1 MKNKNYSIGL
11 DIGDT
16 SIGYAVIDD
25 DCNVVKVK
33 HKHAWG
39 AYLFDAGETAAKRRV
54 FRSQRTHYARRR
66 ERIAALQ
73 MLMSD
78 DVLLADDSFFIKLKS
93 SFLHNVEEDKELG
106 RVNHFNLF
114 EGEYTDKDFYKQYPT
129 IYHLR
134 SELVQSQEKFD
145 IRLVYLAIHHI
156 IKYRG
161 NFLREG
167 EKINFSCTNIDSQIA
182 DFLDEYDSVMLEQ
195 KDSFDIESNSLNK
208 SNVIE
213 KMSRILQDD
222 KLKRKDRVVKIAAL
236 YADKTAKSI
245 ATEFAKAMVGYS
257 FSTQKL
263 FDLQDPLIAKE
274 NGKEETISFGGGDWD
289 EKEEQ
294 YLSALQEYSPLIQSL
309 KVLYDSIFF
318 YKLLQGKEYL
328 SAAMVLK
335 YEKHK
340 YDLRV
345 LKRLLKQDKKLYD
358 ATFRNI
364 GESNYVAYVGY
375 LDRKTVG
382 ILPKKAKR
390 EDFYKKIKETI
401 KDLPD
406 CEDKQYILDE
416 IDNENF
422 LLRLN
427 DVSNS
432 IIPYQANLAELEKI
446 LDNQSQYYPTLKEN
460 REKIITLLT
469 FRRPY
474 YVGKLKGPKNTC
486 WNESEFDYK
495 LYPWDIKELLETT
508 GWGNELGAKFI
519 QRMTNQCTYFPTE
532 DSLPLNS
539 IIYQAYVCINELS
552 GINVDNQKK
561 KVLTADILR
570 DIFVNLVCKQ
580 RSVKKSDIANYL
592 NVNYHLG
599 ITKDRLTGFADD
611 NKLIGKMTTLLDM
624 KRIFGEDFDLKNLD
638 TYEEI
643 VKYVSIFEDIKPRK
657 EQLKK
662 IKGLDEKYV
671 EPLSKLRY
679 KGWGR
684 FSKKFLHGILTNG
697 EKSIERKTVL
707 QTMYERMQHVNKIIY
722 DETLGILPQIKPQ
735 EEIIDKF
742 VYDEHIEPLY
752 CSPSVKKSIWNCCKL
767 VEEIVKIMG
776 CPPKHIF
783 LETTKED
790 QEKKKKDSRL
800 DTIAKLY
807 KSIADDPQYRNEA
820 CESKTSAMQKAE
832 KTNELTDK
840 VYLWLTQLGRCMY
853 SGEVIPFDELKN
865 CEIDH
870 IVPRHYIKDD
880 SLSNRVLVKKIENQN
895 KSGTLALSLEV
906 RTRMQEFWQYLH
918 KHGFI
923 SKRKM
928 NNLNKTEYNENDM
941 VGFVNRQLVETSQTI
956 KEVTD
961 LLKKRFTDT
970 EVRGVKAKMNSLM
983 RRAHQEQYPEFYKLR
998 SLNDMHHAKDA
1009 YLTAVIG
1016 YFVTVAYPSWG
1027 QDRDSLR
1034 YKYVIEKKERRY
1046 GSVDELVNKRYGLI
1060 IDKMMMSDDVNKDDF
1075 INEDGEVLWDL
1086 VKYNTIL
1093 KTMGFNDCLIV
1104 KAKNFEANRNF
1115 YDTVPIKAGAGKVP
1129 LRYIDGKPLNP
1140 DLYGSFGKVQ
1150 STCWYV
1156 VKCIERKQEKYR
1168 CVGVTAQEYALIN
1181 SLATQ
1186 EAREQ
1191 ELKRYLQDEFKAKEI
1206 IMPIYQNQKIVKTNE
1221 YGTHTCYI
1229 TSARYCINAVQMVI
1243 DKKHYKTIALIERV
1257 EKERKNMS
1265 TATLMA
1271 IEEEERKQTANDA
1284 MTKFGDKIK
1293 ELIID
1298 FSQQLHK
1305 YYAVY
1310 HNNAEKILAFVN
1322 DKYDG
1327 LSLKEQVEFAANIMC
1342 LGQAKSCQ
1350 LKMTSTLGTTGFGM
1364 MQSGFD
1370 PEKVI
1375 YIDQSMT
1382 GIYCRKYTLADVMA
1396 KKAK

>member
-39 AYLFDAGETAAKRRV
+39 AYLFDAGETAAKRRA

-73 MLMSD
+73 MLTAD
-78 DVLLADDSFFIKLKS
+78 DVLSADDSFFIKLKS

-106 RVNHFNLF
+106 RTNHFNLL

-134 SELVQSQEKFD
+134 SALVQSQDKVD

-167 EKINFSCTNIDSQIA
+167 EKINFTCTDIDRQIA
-182 DFLDEYDSVMLEQ
+182 DFFDEYDNVMSEQ
-195 KDSFDIESNSLNK
+195 KEVFDIESDSLNK
-208 SNVIE
+208 SNVAKEIE
-213 KMSRILQDD
+213 NILQDD
-222 KLKRKDRVVKIAAL
+222 RLKKKDKVVKITAL
-236 YADKTAKSI
+236 YVDKTAKSI

-263 FDLQDPLIAKE
+263 FDLQEPLIVKE
-274 NGKEETISFGGGDWD
+274 NGKEETISFGSGDWD

-294 YLSALQEYSPLIQSL
+294 YLSDLQDYATLIQSL
-309 KVLYDSIFF
+309 KVLYDSAFF

-328 SAAMVLK
+328 SDAMTLK

-345 LKRLLKQDKKLYD
+345 LKRLLKQDVALYK

-364 GESNYVAYVGY
+364 GDSNYVAYVGY
-375 LDRKTVG
+375 TDGKSGGV
-382 ILPKKAKR
+382 LPKKVDRKK
-390 EDFYKKIKETI
+390 FYSKLKEII

-406 CEDKQYILDE
+406 CEDKQYVLDE
-416 IDNENF
+416 IENDNF

-432 IIPYQANLAELEKI
+432 IIPYQANLLELEKI

-460 REKIITLLT
+460 RDKIITLLT

-474 YVGKLKGPKNTC
+474 YVGKLKGPKSTC
-486 WNESEFDYK
+486 WNEREFDCK

-508 GWGNELGAKFI
+508 DWGNELGANFI

-539 IIYQAYVCINELS
+539 IYYQAYVCLNELS
-552 GINVDNQKK
+552 GINVDDQKK
-561 KVLTADILR
+561 KVLTADMLR
-570 DIFVNLVCKQ
+570 DIFVNLVCKK
-580 RSVKKSDIANYL
+580 RSVKKSDVANHL
-592 NVNYHLG
+592 KVNYNLET
-599 ITKDRLTGFADD
+599 TKERLTGFADD
-611 NKLIGKMTTLLDM
+611 NKLLGKMTTLLDM
-624 KRIFGEDFDLKNLD
+624 KRIFGADFDLKYVD
-638 TYEEI
+638 IYEEI
-643 VKYVSIFEDIKPRK
+643 VRYVSIFEDIKPRK

-662 IKGLDEKYV
+662 IIGLDEKYI

-684 FSKKFLHGILTNG
+684 FSKKFLHGILTTDNNPT
-697 EKSIERKTVL
+697 KRRTVL
-707 QTMYERMQHVNKIIY
+707 QTMYERLENLNKVIY
-722 DETLGILPQIKPQ
+722 DKSLGILEQITPKQ
-735 EEIIDKF
+735 DTIEKF
-742 VYDEHIEPLY
+742 DYDEHVEPLY
-752 CSPSVKKSIWNCCKL
+752 CSPSIKKSIWNCCKL

-800 DTIAKLY
+800 DKISKLY

-820 CESKTSAMQKAE
+820 CENKTSSMLSAE
-832 KTNELTDK
+832 KTTKLTDK

-853 SGEVIPFDELKN
+853 TGDIITYDELES

-906 RTRMQEFWQYLH
+906 RTRMQDFWQYLH
-918 KHGFI
+918 KHSLI
-923 SKRKM
+923 SKRKL
-928 NNLNKTEYNENDM
+928 NNLNKTDYDENDM
-941 VGFVNRQLVETSQTI
+941 VGFINRQLVETSQTI
-956 KEVTD
+956 KEVTN
-961 LLKKRFTDT
+961 LLKKRFADT

-983 RRAHQEQYPEFYKLR
+983 RSAHREQYPEFYKLR

-1016 YFVTVAYPSWG
+1016 YFVTEEYPEWG
-1027 QDRDSLR
+1027 QDRKSLALKFALEEGR
-1034 YKYVIEKKERRY
+1034 YY
-1046 GSVDELVNKRYGLI
+1046 GDFDKLVNKRYGLI
-1060 IDKMMMSDDVNKDDF
+1060 IDKMMKSIEEMTEFGD
-1075 INEDGEVLWDL
+1075 
-1086 VKYNTIL
+1086 KYFNVL
-1093 KTMGFNDCLIV
+1093 KTMGFNDCIIV

-1115 YDTVPIKAGAGKVP
+1115 YDMVPIKAGEGCVP
-1129 LRYIDGKPLNP
+1129 LRYIDGNPLNP
-1140 DLYGSFGKVQ
+1140 ELYGSFGKVQ

-1156 VKCIERKQEKYR
+1156 VKCIERKQEKYK
-1168 CVGVTAQEYALIN
+1168 CVGVTAQEYALIKA
-1181 SLATQ
+1181 LTTQ

-1191 ELKRYLQDEFKAKEI
+1191 ELNRYLQDEYSAIEI
-1206 IMPIYQNQKIVKTNE
+1206 VMPIYQNQKIVKTNE
-1221 YGTHTCYI
+1221 YGTHPCYI
-1229 TSARYCINAVQMVI
+1229 TSAKYCINAVQMVV
-1243 DKKHYKTIALIERV
+1243 DKKHYETIALIDRV
-1257 EKERKNMS
+1257 ENERKNLS

-1271 IEEEERKQTANDA
+1271 IEEDERKQDANS
-1284 MTKFGDKIK
+1284 TTPKFEEKIK
-1293 ELIID
+1293 ELIVD
-1298 FSQQLHK
+1298 FCQQLHK

-1310 HNNAEKILAFVN
+1310 HNNADKIVAFVN
-1322 DKYDG
+1322 DKFDK
-1327 LSLKEQVEFAANIMC
+1327 LSLKEQVEFAANIMR
-1342 LGQAKSCQ
+1342 LGQANSCQ
-1350 LKMTSTLGTTGFGM
+1350 LNMKSTIGTTGFGM
-1364 MQSGFD
+1364 MNNGFA
-1370 PEKVI
+1370 PEEVT

-1382 GIYCRKYTLADVMA
+1382 GLYCRKFTLADVIA
-1396 KKAK
+1396 KKA

>member
-39 AYLFDAGETAAKRRV
+39 AYLFDAGETAAKRRA

-73 MLMSD
+73 MLTAD
-78 DVLLADDSFFIKLKS
+78 DVLSADDSFFIKLKS

-106 RVNHFNLF
+106 RTNHFNLL

-134 SELVQSQEKFD
+134 SALVRSQDKFD

-167 EKINFSCTNIDSQIA
+167 EKINFTCTYIDRQIA
-182 DFLDEYDSVMLEQ
+182 DFFDEYDNVMSEQ
-195 KDSFDIESNSLNK
+195 KEVFDIESDSLNK
-208 SNVIE
+208 SNVAKEIAN
-213 KMSRILQDD
+213 ILQDD
-222 KLKRKDRVVKIAAL
+222 RLKKKDKVVKITAL
-236 YADKTAKSI
+236 YVDKTAKSI

-263 FDLQDPLIAKE
+263 FDLLEPLIVKE
-274 NGKEETISFGGGDWD
+274 NGKEETISFGSGDWD

-294 YLSALQEYSPLIQSL
+294 YLSELQDYATLIQSL
-309 KVLYDSIFF
+309 KVLYDSAFF

-328 SAAMVLK
+328 SDAMTLK

-345 LKRLLKQDKKLYD
+345 LKRLLKQDVALYK

-364 GESNYVAYVGY
+364 GDSNYVAYVGY
-375 LDRKTVG
+375 TDGKSGGV
-382 ILPKKAKR
+382 LPKKVDRKK
-390 EDFYKKIKETI
+390 FYSKLKEII

-406 CEDKQYILDE
+406 CEDKQYVLDE
-416 IDNENF
+416 IENDNF

-432 IIPYQANLAELEKI
+432 IIPYQANLLELEKI

-460 REKIITLLT
+460 RDKIITLLT

-474 YVGKLKGPKNTC
+474 YVGKLKGPKSTC
-486 WNESEFDYK
+486 WNEREFDYK

-508 GWGNELGAKFI
+508 DWDNELGAKFI

-539 IIYQAYVCINELS
+539 IYYQAYVCLNELS
-552 GINVDNQKK
+552 GINVDDQKK
-561 KVLTADILR
+561 KVLTADMLR
-570 DIFVNLVCKQ
+570 DIFVNLVCQ
-580 RSVKKSDIANYL
+580 RRSVKKSDVVNHL
-592 NVNYHLG
+592 KVNYNLET
-599 ITKDRLTGFADD
+599 TKERLTGFADD
-611 NKLIGKMTTLLDM
+611 NKLLGKMTTLLDM
-624 KRIFGEDFDLKNLD
+624 KRIFGADFDLKNID
-638 TYEEI
+638 IYEEI
-643 VKYVSIFEDIKPRK
+643 VRYVSIFEDIKPRK

-662 IKGLDEKYV
+662 IIGLDEKYI

-684 FSKKFLHGILTNG
+684 FSKKFLHGILTTDNNPT
-697 EKSIERKTVL
+697 KRRTVL
-707 QTMYERMQHVNKIIY
+707 QTMYERLENLNKVIY
-722 DETLGILPQIKPQ
+722 DKSLGILEQITPKQ
-735 EEIIDKF
+735 DTIEKF
-742 VYDEHIEPLY
+742 DYDEHVEPLY

-800 DTIAKLY
+800 DKISKLY

-820 CESKTSAMQKAE
+820 CENKTSSMLSAE
-832 KTNELTDK
+832 KTTKLTDK

-853 SGEVIPFDELKN
+853 TGDVITYDELES

-906 RTRMQEFWQYLH
+906 RTRMQDFWQYLH
-918 KHGFI
+918 KHGLI
-923 SKRKM
+923 SKRKL
-928 NNLNKTEYNENDM
+928 NNLNKTDYDENDM
-941 VGFVNRQLVETSQTI
+941 VGFINRQLVETSQTI
-956 KEVTD
+956 KEVTN
-961 LLKKRFTDT
+961 LLKKRFADT

-983 RRAHQEQYPEFYKLR
+983 RSAHREQYPEFYKLR

-1034 YKYVIEKKERRY
+1034 YKYVIEKKDRQY

-1060 IDKMMMSDDVNKDDF
+1060 IDKMIMSDKVNEEDF
-1075 INEDGEVLWDL
+1075 VNEDGEVLWNL
-1086 VKYNTIL
+1086 IKYNTVL
-1093 KTMGFNDCLIV
+1093 KNMGYNDCIV
-1104 KAKNFEANRNF
+1104 VKGKSFEAKQDF
-1115 YDTVPIKAGAGKVP
+1115 YKMQPENAGKCEVP
-1129 LRYIDGKPLNP
+1129 LRYINGQELNP
-1140 DLYGSFGKVQ
+1140 QLYGGYTGVKG
-1150 STCWYV
+1150 TYWYI
-1156 VKCIERKQEKYR
+1156 VKCVVRKKEKYK
-1168 CVGVTAQEYALIN
+1168 CVTITAQEYAKIKNLPN
-1181 SLATQ
+1181 N
-1186 EAREQ
+1186 EAREIEVRNYLERVYGAL
-1191 ELKRYLQDEFKAKEI
+1191 ELV
-1206 IMPIYQNQKIVKTNE
+1206 MPIYKNQKIYYPVSKDDSIR
-1221 YGTHTCYI
+1221 YHKCYV
-1229 TSARYCINAVQMVI
+1229 TSDQELNNAVQLIV
-1243 DKKHYKTIALIERV
+1243 DKKYYEALYYVENVDKYGVEIIRKKCEEQLYNLAIDACEQIIAFYPMYSQKMNKVKDWIVDKFFALE
-1257 EKERKNMS
+1257 
-1265 TATLMA
+1265 L
-1271 IEEEERKQTANDA
+1271 EE
-1284 MTKFGDKIK
+1284 KIK
-1293 ELIID
+1293 CVRNIIAMGD
-1298 FSQQLHK
+1298 ARS
-1305 YYAVY
+1305 
-1310 HNNAEKILAFVN
+1310 NNSS
-1322 DKYDG
+1322 
-1327 LSLKEQVEFAANIMC
+1327 LSHF
-1342 LGQAKSCQ
+1342 G
-1350 LKMTSTLGTTGFGM
+1350 GTDRYGRLNVV
-1364 MQSGFD
+1364 FD
-1370 PEKVI
+1370 PSEVI

-1382 GIYCRKYTLADVMA
+1382 GLYCRKFTLADVTA
-1396 KKAK
+1396 KKA